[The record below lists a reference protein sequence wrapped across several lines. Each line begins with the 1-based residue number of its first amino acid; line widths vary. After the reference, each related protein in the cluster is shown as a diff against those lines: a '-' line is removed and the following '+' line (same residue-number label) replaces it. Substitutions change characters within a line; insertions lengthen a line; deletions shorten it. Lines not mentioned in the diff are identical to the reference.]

1 MKLDYKEVKNNT
13 DCMCDELC
21 CAICATCSIL
31 VFLCYSV
38 IALNIKLN
46 PPPFSLVAAAGINNF
61 FCLSFQLCY
70 NHEPTKHRAEMT
82 SFILF
87 LELLLLCQL
96 PTSHYCYIWLL

>member
-46 PPPFSLVAAAGINNF
+46 PFPLSAWLQPLGSTTFSVCLFNF
-61 FCLSFQLCY
+61 VIIMNPQ
-70 NHEPTKHRAEMT
+70 NT
-82 SFILF
+82 
-87 LELLLLCQL
+87 ELR
-96 PTSHYCYIWLL
+96 